1 MAETAAE
8 RLEKQLDFL
17 MAVEPLRR
25 VERRSPVIDAGR
37 KENSGEHSWHVALL
51 AWLTAEHANEPV
63 DAAKVIAMLLL
74 HDIGEV
80 EAGDVMIY
88 DTEARAAH
96 EAEERAAV
104 QRLAARL
111 PDDQRD
117 KVLALWE
124 EFEAAETPEARFAKA
139 MDRLQPMLLNYYSRG
154 EAWAEN
160 GIREHQVRT
169 VNSPIQQGSE
179 TLWRRAKQLIADAV
193 AEGFL
198 KT

>member
-1 MAETAAE
+1 MPETAEA
-8 RLEKQLDFL
+8 RLEQQLDFL

-25 VERRSPVIDAGR
+25 VERKSPVIDAGR

-63 DAAKVIAMLLL
+63 DKAKVIAMLLL

-80 EAGDVMIY
+80 EVGDVMIY

-96 EAEERAAV
+96 EEAERAAV
-104 QRLAARL
+104 NRLAAIL

-117 KVLALWE
+117 RVVDLWE
-124 EFEAAETPEARFAKA
+124 EFEAAETPEAKFAKA
-139 MDRLQPMLLNYYSRG
+139 MDRLQPMLLNYHSGG

-160 GIREHQVRT
+160 GIREHQVRE
-169 VNSPIQQGSE
+169 VNAPIAWGSE
-179 TLWRRAKQLIADAV
+179 TLWSRAKQLIADAV
-193 AEGFL
+193 ERGFL
-198 KT
+198 RS